1 MPVKMRP
8 PSLEVVAPTT
18 AAGGVSVTDTM
29 TLVVKDQSGREMRV
43 KDGVVGA
50 PTSGNPTA
58 PSESGDDE
66 SKSVLNVIN
75 FEQLRIGQI
84 IGQGSGG
91 KVRTA
96 QHRVTKKTYALKY
109 VDFEGKSEEARDML
123 ANELRRVEA
132 LKHDHIVSSY
142 EAFFRK
148 SRLCVVLEWMDAGS
162 MADVI
167 ARHEKDGFPE
177 PMVAFVARGLFKG
190 LSHLHTEKIMHRDI
204 KPANV
209 LANSKGDVKI
219 SDFGIAKVFSG
230 SATKTVSVAGST
242 PYMSP
247 EMITNQAYSFESD
260 VWSAGMTVA
269 ECAIGAYPFVKKKA
283 DPFEMFETVQ
293 RGSASVVWNQKGRS
307 HSELLKSFVNACLAP
322 KAERPSAETLLTH
335 PFLKCADEVTMEAAG
350 KWFVQGKSSQPLDQ
364 ASCVE

>member
-1 MPVKMRP
+1 
-8 PSLEVVAPTT
+8 
-18 AAGGVSVTDTM
+18 M

-43 KDGVVGA
+43 KDGVVPA
-50 PTSGNPTA
+50 PGNSALLPDTN
-58 PSESGDDE
+58 EDE
-66 SKSVLNVIN
+66 SRSVLNVIS

-167 ARHEKDGFPE
+167 ARHDKDGFPE
-177 PMVAFVARGLFKG
+177 PLVAFVASGLFKG
-190 LSHLHTEKIMHRDI
+190 LSHLHNEKIMHRDI

-209 LANSKGDVKI
+209 LANSKGEVKI

-260 VWSAGMTVA
+260 VWSAGMTIA

-293 RGSASVVWNQKGRS
+293 KGCASVVWNQRGRT
-307 HSELLKSFVNACLAP
+307 HSDLLKSFVNACLAP
-322 KAERPSAETLLTH
+322 KAERPTAEALLSH
-335 PFLKCADEVTMEAAG
+335 PFMKCADEVTMEAAG
-350 KWFVQGKSSQPLDQ
+350 KWLIQGKQTSCEPSS
-364 ASCVE
+364 CTE